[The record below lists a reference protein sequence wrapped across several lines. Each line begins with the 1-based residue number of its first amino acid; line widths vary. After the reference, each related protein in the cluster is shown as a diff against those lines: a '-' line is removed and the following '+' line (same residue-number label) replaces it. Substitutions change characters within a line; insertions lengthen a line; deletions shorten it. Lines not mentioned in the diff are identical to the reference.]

1 MDIYERKTAIW
12 TGECQNPCGHPM
24 QIAKKS
30 NKKKVKLK
38 LAKVEDV
45 VWGWDL
51 HGCACA
57 RK

>member
-38 LAKVEDV
+38 
-45 VWGWDL
+45 
-51 HGCACA
+51 
-57 RK
+57 